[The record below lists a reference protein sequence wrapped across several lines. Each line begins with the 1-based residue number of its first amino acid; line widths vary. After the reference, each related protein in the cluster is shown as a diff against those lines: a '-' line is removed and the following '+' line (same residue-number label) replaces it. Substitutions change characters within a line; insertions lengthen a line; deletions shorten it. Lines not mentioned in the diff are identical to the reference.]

1 MNRSASKPFVV
12 GIVLLLAGAWAA
24 SSRVQMEIDRRMV
37 PYREAP
43 DLLWISSGEVLE
55 KLSLGYDGLMA
66 GIYWT
71 RVVQYYGGRI
81 RDRKTDFSL
90 LGPLLHITVT
100 LDPYLLAA
108 YKFGANFLTE
118 HPPRGAGQPQQAV
131 ALIQRG
137 IEANPD
143 EWRLWHELGF
153 LYYWFLRDYPQA
165 ADAYREGSRHPRAA
179 PWMRVMEAVIREKGG
194 NRETSR
200 FLWTEIYQSTEDEM
214 IRQNARSHLQSL
226 RAGDDIEELER
237 RASNFREQAGRW
249 PQSFSEMVSEGLVE
263 GTPTDPLGFL
273 YQLQPE
279 GKVGLHPD
287 SAVRLEQVPS
297 PP

>member
-12 GIVLLLAGAWAA
+12 GIVLLLAGTWAA
-24 SSRVQMEIDRRMV
+24 SARVQMEIDRRML

-43 DLLWISSGEVLE
+43 DLLWISSGEALQ

-66 GIYWT
+66 DIYWT

-81 RDRKTDFSL
+81 RDRKADFSL
-90 LGPLLHITVT
+90 LEPLLHITVT
-100 LDPYLLAA
+100 LDPHLLVA
-108 YKFGANFLTE
+108 YKFGAIFLTE
-118 HPPRGAGQPQQAV
+118 PPPRGAGQPQQAV

-153 LYYWFLRDYPQA
+153 IYYWYLRDYQQA
-165 ADAYREGSRHPRAA
+165 ADAYREGSRHHLAA
-179 PWMRVMEAVIREKGG
+179 PWMKVMEAVIRENGG
-194 NRETSR
+194 DRETSR
-200 FLWTEIYQSTEDEM
+200 FLWTEIHQSTEDEM
-214 IRQNARSHLQSL
+214 IRRNTLGHLQSL
-226 RAGDDIEELER
+226 RALDDIEELER
-237 RASNFREQAGRW
+237 RANSFREQTGRW
-249 PQSFSEMVSEGLVE
+249 PQSFLEMGSQGLIEGN
-263 GTPTDPLGFL
+263 PADPLGFL
-273 YQLQPE
+273 YQLQPG

-287 SAVRLEQVPS
+287 SEVRLEQGPS